1 MNTIAEKMA
10 PQTRHLLSGPD
21 AAHVA
26 ENEGPLLLGAI
37 TISLAPS

>member
-26 ENEGPLLLGAI
+26 KNYVPLLLGAI
-37 TISLAPS
+37 TISLSPS